1 MELLQLHKLM
11 LGVYFV
17 GSNFRDGV
25 LCYGRKD
32 IYCGSVQYDVTV
44 PRKCQEITES
54 M

>member
-1 MELLQLHKLM
+1 MELLQVHKLM

-17 GSNFRDGV
+17 RSDFGDGG
-25 LCYGRKD
+25 LCYGRED
-32 IYCGSVQYDVTV
+32 IYCGSVQGDMTV

>member
-17 GSNFRDGV
+17 RSNFRDDG
-25 LCYGRKD
+25 LYYGRKD
-32 IYCGSVQYDVTV
+32 VYCGSVQDDMAV